1 MQKKHDAIVGN
12 IYETRDYE
20 QFKTLLGNRD
30 VEPERFKKI
39 ETAMRIKQLPIPIV
53 VNEKME
59 VIDGQGRLAV
69 CKKHGF
75 PISYI
80 ICDGLG
86 IDDCVAANLNFT
98 QWSSKDVVKRYAKTG
113 GADYQRLLELVETYK
128 VSCDDVFNAAGKSN
142 TEKGKREKVRRG
154 ELVFTEEDY
163 DKAMQR
169 LEYAEDIFRAIAD
182 SGKQVKRKNILRNCI
197 IKCAKTAG
205 YDHKRMKKVC
215 ADNAIS
221 YRDAGNLPDMLK
233 QLAFFYNKGKRDKFM
248 DTYGTRASLVIVFDE
263 KINKHKTL

>member
-1 MQKKHDAIVGN
+1 MQKKSDTIVGN
-12 IYETRDYE
+12 IFETYDYG

-86 IDDCVAANLNFT
+86 IDDCVAANLNST
-98 QWSSKDVVKRYAKTG
+98 QWSSKDVVKRYVKTG
-113 GADYQRLLELVETYK
+113 GLDYQRLFELMETYQ

-154 ELVFTEEDY
+154 ELVFTEDDY

-182 SGKQVKRKNILRNCI
+182 SGKTVKRKNILRNCI

-221 YRDAGNLPDMLK
+221 YRDASNLPDMLK

-248 DTYGTRASLVIVFDE
+248 DTYGARSSLVIVFDE